1 MELPHLGTH
10 CHQKDCKQL
19 DFLPMKC
26 DACSMIFCNDHI
38 HYATHSCP
46 ESYKKDNQVPVC
58 PLCNKPIPL
67 KKGEVPDVVVGRHI
81 DSDCQSDPAKERR
94 KVYTNKCSM
103 KGCKVKEMIPV
114 KCDKC
119 QQNYCLRHRFEDDHQ
134 CEGFENTGRSMSNT
148 GMAALF
154 RSKPTSSG
162 SSKTKANNQAP
173 QNRAQNNLTRGLGS
187 ELNRQRE
194 ERIRQQQQQQRQ
206 DVQRSQTQAEKQLR
220 AAQAGLSE
228 EELMARAIQQSLS
241 ETQQPANTN
250 QGEGISQEEE
260 DRLLAQALAASEEE
274 ARRQRNNTQEEVII
288 IS

>member
-19 DFLPMKC
+19 DFLPMN
-26 DACSMIFCNDHI
+26 NDHI

-134 CEGFENTGRSMSNT
+134 
-148 GMAALF
+148 MAALF